1 MTSLITRRD
10 SKASL
15 LASLQDNLDQ
25 LFHDFS
31 KSGAEDFTK
40 HQQYYEGLLKNS
52 LDCLDYLGDKP

>member
-10 SKASL
+10 TKTSL
-15 LASLQDNLDQ
+15 LASLEDNLTQ

-40 HQQYYEGLLKNS
+40 HKQYYEDLLNS
-52 LDCLDYLGDKP
+52 SLNCIDYLGEKQ

>member
-10 SKASL
+10 SKATL
-15 LASLQDNLDQ
+15 LAFLQDNLDQ

-40 HQQYYEGLLKNS
+40 HQQYYESLLKSS
-52 LDCLDYLGDKP
+52 LDCLDYLGEST

>member
-1 MTSLITRRD
+1 MTTSITRRD

-15 LASLQDNLDQ
+15 IAFLQDNLDQ

-40 HQQYYEGLLKNS
+40 HRQYYENLFKSS
-52 LDCLDYLGDKP
+52 LDCLDYLGDNS

>member
-15 LASLQDNLDQ
+15 IAILQDNLEQ

-31 KSGAEDFTK
+31 KSGAQDFTK
-40 HQQYYEGLLKNS
+40 HQQYYEDLLKNS
-52 LDCLDYLGDKP
+52 LDCIDYLGESP